1 MTNRYKFNAE
11 GVPKKINCPYCNT
24 ELDGHEGVGVHNPD
38 NRPPQPGDISMC
50 IECGEPGKFGEGLVM
65 LKLTDDELVE
75 VMKEPSI
82 REAQRIIRSMKSNNQ
97 VEQAR
102 KYAEQVVKMGMEIRN
117 WVSINKGKSPAIQYN
132 TTEKVGIIGTFMDA
146 VKNKFVSVNSDALM
160 MATELGWMTP
170 NPSMPT
176 VFQVKA
182 AMEVA
187 FESDK
192 E

>member
-1 MTNRYKFNAE
+1 MNNRYKFDSE

-65 LKLTDDELVE
+65 LKLADDELVD

-82 REAQRIIRSMKSNNQ
+82 RDAQRIIRSMKSNNTDM
-97 VEQAR
+97 ATR
-102 KYAEQVVKMGMEIRN
+102 YAEQVAKIGMEIRN
-117 WVSINKGKSPAIQYN
+117 WVASNKGKSPAIQYN
-132 TTEKVGIIGTFMDA
+132 TTEKVGVIGTFMDA
-146 VKNKFVSVNSDALM
+146 VNNKFVSVNSDALT
-160 MATELGWMTP
+160 MATDLGWMKP
-170 NPSMPT
+170 GPFMPT

-187 FESDK
+187 FK
-192 E
+192 ED

>member
-1 MTNRYKFNAE
+1 MTNRYKFDAE

-50 IECGEPGKFGEGLVM
+50 IQCGEPGKFGDGLVM

-82 REAQRIIRSMKSNNQ
+82 RDAQRIIKAMKSSNTDMA
-97 VEQAR
+97 AR
-102 KYAEQVVKMGMEIRN
+102 YAEQVAKMGMEIRN
-117 WVSINKGKSPAIQYN
+117 WVSNNKGKSPAIQYN
-132 TTEKVGIIGTFMDA
+132 NPDKVGVIATFKDA
-146 VKNKFVSVNSDALM
+146 VDNKFVSLNSDALT
-160 MATELGWMTP
+160 MATELGWLTP
-170 NPSMPT
+170 QAGMPT

-182 AMEVA
+182 AMDVA
-187 FESDK
+187 FK
-192 E
+192 ED